1 MAAVAFAVALVAVTV
16 AGAATAV
23 AVAVAVA
30 VAAAVA
36 IAAVAAAA
44 PQNSE
49 WLCVGA
55 YGLAGTVHFEVM
67 SDAGKAQ
74 VSGKR
79 TSAGIIAGGTMT
91 YLLTRRGAT
100 PLSTTLLLHG

>member
-1 MAAVAFAVALVAVTV
+1 VAAVAFAVALVAVTV

-30 VAAAVA
+30 VA

-55 YGLAGTVHFEVM
+55 YGLAGTVRFEVM